1 MSERTPSKVQ
11 QMLKGKPAV
20 PKGAPPPL
28 PSSALSASA
37 ADEELDVEFDDNDL
51 DDVIVDDVD
60 DLDDVIIDD
69 DDDMDDVVVD
79 DVPQNAPTAAA
90 PDKVR
95 RKRTARKSSP
105 GKSSADEPTSKKTK
119 STSAG
124 AKRKKT
130 RPNAAQAEAADVQAR
145 ADAKSK
151 SANKTSKKKAR
162 TNNEP
167 ATAKLGKSAATR
179 KVTKKKPL
187 IDAVEEELEE
197 KSITDVLATEAKRG
211 ASGVAVSVLVHV
223 IILLILALFSHEL
236 IGDGNEGAL
245 EFAWM
250 TSVEAVDVG
259 STTDDVEFK
268 DIQNKEKKKV
278 EEKKVE
284 KSDKPAVNK
293 SDSSAEKKS
302 DMADVGGLLSG
313 RTGQRKA
320 AFQNANPGAKQAA
333 TTIGKG
339 LYWLSTVQKGDGS
352 WSLHEG
358 YTNAAPLRYRTDTG
372 ATALALLAF
381 LGDGHYPG
389 NRSQFQENVENGLKW
404 LVGVQKDGNF
414 FDINEYGREP
424 TYYAHS
430 MATIAMCEAYALSQQ
445 SQWRQA
451 AERGVYFLTESQHPF
466 RGGWKYTK
474 QKAESKGDLSVTAWA
489 LMALHTARAAGIEVD
504 QQVFDRAS
512 LFLDDVQEMNGAR
525 YKYEFD
531 LPAEDANPSM
541 TAAGLLCRQFL
552 GWQRATPQLQNGID
566 YLLLDEHLPQ
576 WTAGRRNIYEWYYV
590 ANMLHNM
597 EGHEGE
603 RFKEWFDPLKEL
615 ILDNQTKSGKDGERG
630 SWDPVAIKGHPLER
644 AQDGGR
650 LYMTAMCVLIL
661 ETPYRHKPILAR

>member
-1 MSERTPSKVQ
+1 MPERTPSKVQ
-11 QMLKGKPAV
+11 QMLKGKPAA

-28 PSSALSASA
+28 PPSALAPPA
-37 ADEELDVEFDDNDL
+37 GADEELDVEIDDDEL

-60 DLDDVIIDD
+60 DLDEVIIDD
-69 DDDMDDVVVD
+69 EDDLDDVIVED
-79 DVPQNAPTAAA
+79 APKPARAEKTSS
-90 PDKVR
+90 DKVR
-95 RKRTARKSSP
+95 RKKVARKN
-105 GKSSADEPTSKKTK
+105 
-119 STSAG
+119 TSAESASDKPSNG
-124 AKRKKT
+124 ETAKPKRKKT
-130 RPNAAQAEAADVQAR
+130 RANAAKAEAAAVKSR
-145 ADAKSK
+145 ADKPRP
-151 SANKTSKKKAR
+151 SKKAQPPKDA
-162 TNNEP
+162 P
-167 ATAKLGKSAATR
+167 TAKQSKPERR
-179 KVTKKKPL
+179 KVTKRKPL
-187 IDAVEEELEE
+187 IEEVEEQLEE
-197 KSITDVLATEAKRG
+197 KSIKDVLASEAKKG
-211 ASGVAVSVLVHV
+211 ASGIGVSMLVHAL
-223 IILLILALFSHEL
+223 ILIVLALFSREL
-236 IGDGNEGAL
+236 IGDGDEGSL
-245 EFAWM
+245 DVSWM
-250 TSVEAVDVG
+250 TTVEAVDVG
-259 STTDDVEFK
+259 AAQEDVVFK
-268 DIQNKEKKKV
+268 DINNKQKKI
-278 EEKKVE
+278 EEKKVD
-284 KSDKPAVNK
+284 KSDKPAVTKAENA
-293 SDSSAEKKS
+293 AEKKS
-302 DMADVGGLLSG
+302 DLADVGGLLSG

-320 AFQNANPGAKQAA
+320 AFQSANPGAKQAA

-339 LYWLSTVQKGDGS
+339 LYWLSTIQKGDGS

-451 AERGVYFLTESQHPF
+451 AERGVYFLTQSQHPF

-474 QKAESKGDLSVTAWA
+474 QREESKGDLSVTAWA

-504 QQVFDRAS
+504 QRVFDRAS

-531 LPAEDANPSM
+531 EPPEKVTPSM
-541 TAAGLLCRQFL
+541 TAAGLLCRQYL
-552 GWQRATPQLQNGID
+552 GWQRATPQLQDGID

-576 WTAGRRNIYEWYYV
+576 WTAGRRNIYEWYYI
-590 ANMLHNM
+590 ANVLHNM

-603 RFKEWFDPLKEL
+603 RFKEWFDPLKEM

-630 SWDPVAIKGHPLER
+630 SWDPVSIKGHPLER